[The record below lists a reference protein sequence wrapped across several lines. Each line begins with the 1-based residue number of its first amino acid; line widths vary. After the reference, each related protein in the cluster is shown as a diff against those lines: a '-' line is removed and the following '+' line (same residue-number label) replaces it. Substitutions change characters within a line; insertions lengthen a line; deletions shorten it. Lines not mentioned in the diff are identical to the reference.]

1 MFAALDQMEPL
12 VASANE
18 AAIAKKAADSLRAI
32 ALAEKDVQLVV
43 REDTTVVV
51 PLPAKAVRVIVF
63 MLDAMSRQKAFS
75 VIPYD
80 TELTTQQ
87 AADFLN
93 VSRPYLTSLVDA
105 GKIEHRMV
113 GRHRRVRFG
122 DLLAYQEASKAE
134 RRRAIEEM
142 AEEER
147 RLGLD

>member
-1 MFAALDQMEPL
+1 MYTAMGQMETL
-12 VASANE
+12 VASENE

-32 ALAEKDVQLVV
+32 ALADKDVQLVV
-43 REDTTVVV
+43 REDTKIVV
-51 PLPAKAVRVIVF
+51 PLPAKAVRAIVF

-93 VSRPYLTSLVDA
+93 VSRPYLASLIDA

-113 GRHRRVRFG
+113 GRHRRVKFG
-122 DLLAYQEASKAE
+122 DLLAYQEQSKAE
-134 RRRAIEEM
+134 RRQAILEM

>member
-1 MFAALDQMEPL
+1 MLPALDQMEPL
-12 VASANE
+12 VASSDE
-18 AAIAKKAADSLRAI
+18 AAIAKRAADSLRG
-32 ALAEKDVQLVV
+32 LTEKDIQLVV
-43 REDTTVVV
+43 REATDLVV
-51 PLPAKAVRVIVF
+51 PLPAKAVQVIVYI
-63 MLDAMSRQKAFS
+63 LDAMSRQKAFS
-75 VIPYD
+75 VIPFD

-87 AADFLN
+87 AADYLN
-93 VSRPYLTSLVDA
+93 VSRPYLTALIDT

-122 DLLAYQEASKAE
+122 DLLVYQEQSRAE

>member
-1 MFAALDQMEPL
+1 MEPL
-12 VASANE
+12 VASADE
-18 AAIAKKAADSLRAI
+18 AAIAKRAADNLRG
-32 ALAEKDVQLVV
+32 LVEKDIQLVV
-43 REDTTVVV
+43 REAADLVV
-51 PLPAKAVRVIVF
+51 PLPAKAVQVIVF
-63 MLDAMSRQKAFS
+63 ILDAMSRQKAFS
-75 VIPYD
+75 VVPYD

-87 AADFLN
+87 AADYLN
-93 VSRPYLTSLVDA
+93 VSRPYLTTLIDA

-122 DLLAYQEASKAE
+122 DLLAYQERSKAD